1 LVDSRFKQLA
11 IGLQGQVDEL
21 KEKVVRLEAANDQKM
36 NKENHHRGMQKRQA
50 NISSN
55 RTSSPACE
63 TRRSLCSTYYHRDHP
78 DIGREKGKIPE
89 MPTSC
94 KDLQLLG
101 HQLNGFYLVKKA
113 QPGSNSNK
121 GKNNKIETVY
131 CNFQLDSING
141 KLHSFCYI
149 FK

>member
-1 LVDSRFKQLA
+1 MVDSRFKQLA

-21 KEKVVRLEAANDQKM
+21 KDKIVRLEAANDQKM
-36 NKENHHRGMQKRQA
+36 NKEDHHRGMQKRQA

-101 HQLNGFYLVKKA
+101 HQLNGFYIRLKRLNPAATAIKERIIRLRPSTVI
-113 QPGSNSNK
+113 SNW
-121 GKNNKIETVY
+121 IR
-131 CNFQLDSING
+131 
-141 KLHSFCYI
+141 
-149 FK
+149 

>member
-1 LVDSRFKQLA
+1 MVDSRFKQLA

-21 KEKVVRLEAANDQKM
+21 KDKVVRLEAANNQGV
-36 NKENHHRGMQKRQA
+36 NKENYHRGMQKRQA
-50 NISSN
+50 INGNKTS
-55 RTSSPACE
+55 SSPACE
-63 TRRSLCSTYYHRDHP
+63 TRRSMCSTYYHRDHP
-78 DIGREKGKIPE
+78 DIGREKGKILE

-101 HQLNGFYLVKKA
+101 HQLNGFYLVKKS
-113 QPGSNSNK
+113 QPSSNSNK